1 MKAYS
6 LCDRGII
13 PQFYG
18 TMERLNPDL
27 YRPYLD
33 IFRND
38 PGFPDAILIE
48 YIFGAEQLSRTNYTR
63 QRMNKF
69 MEYLEEIHRALV
81 LHDDIYPRNMW
92 IFPDSVDRVMW
103 LDFNRAQT
111 YKEHELTECQQKYL
125 VYEASE
131 LAELRDAFV
140 SDSSF

>member
-1 MKAYS
+1 MKAYG

-33 IFRND
+33 TFRND
-38 PGFPDAILIE
+38 PDFPDAILIE

-69 MEYLEEIHRALV
+69 MEYLEEIHRASV
-81 LHDDIYPRNMW
+81 LHVTFIQEICGYFRTLW
-92 IFPDSVDRVMW
+92 
-103 LDFNRAQT
+103 T
-111 YKEHELTECQQKYL
+111 G
-125 VYEASE
+125 
-131 LAELRDAFV
+131 
-140 SDSSF
+140 